1 MRCGPVALN
10 PMQSS
15 GTSTQ
20 QLTFNSNDFTISGT
34 LHLPEGISAPPVVI
48 GCHGLLSN
56 SNSPKQIALAT
67 QCNSAGIGYFRFDHR
82 GCGKSSGDFR
92 NVTTLRG
99 RCNDLHAAI
108 RKLTSEG
115 FNRQRIGLFG
125 SSLGGTVCLDIASR
139 HAISAL
145 VIFAAPLKIETVAT
159 DSLAQYLTFDLSGKL
174 DQVRNIHIFHGESD
188 TTVPLWHAHSI
199 YRQVAFPKKLTIQ
212 AGGDHRMSKPIH
224 QRAFL
229 NSAVDWF
236 RRTLLR

>member
-1 MRCGPVALN
+1 MKSSCSN
-10 PMQSS
+10 ISQFKFQSDS
-15 GTSTQ
+15 YNLYGQ
-20 QLTFNSNDFTISGT
+20 V
-34 LHLPEGISAPPVVI
+34 HLPKNVSNPPVVI

-99 RCNDLHAAI
+99 RSNDLYSAI

-115 FNRQRIGLFG
+115 FDRQRIGLFG
-125 SSLGGTVCLDIASR
+125 SSLGGSVCLDIASH

-188 TTVPLWHAHSI
+188 GTVPLWHAHSI
-199 YRQVAFPKKLTIQ
+199 YRQVALPKKLTIQ
-212 AGGDHRMSKPIH
+212 AGGDHRMSEPIH

-236 RRTLLR
+236 RRTLIR